1 MIFVISRHPNISLI
15 TKVKAPTVFHKP
27 VVFPIKSPIANHENT
42 MIHIL
47 GTGGVIIDTTLVEEE
62 GGMAGVDAHRDRPFS
77 GHCFFQSFFIAEGE
91 LNVP

>member
-1 MIFVISRHPNISLI
+1 MIFIISCHPNVSLI

-27 VVFPIKSPIANHENT
+27 VIFAIKSPIANHKNT
-42 MIHIL
+42 MIHIAR
-47 GTGGVIIDTTLVEEE
+47 TGGVVIDTAFVEEE

-77 GHCFFQSFFIAEGE
+77 GHCFFQGILVTKRE